1 MNLAST
7 VGPAL
12 RWSNNAEYATS
23 LPCRGKS
30 WGGESAAMNQKLSVG
45 ESLSEVFS
53 IYRAQ
58 AGVLL
63 PVAFCLFL
71 VVGIIDGVL
80 TGSFVLLPLSIA
92 VSVIAATLYEGMVVG
107 LVRDVQDGRRDS
119 SAGELLSAATPV
131 IAPLIGAG
139 LLSGLGIG
147 IGFLLL
153 VIPGL
158 ILLTIWA
165 VIAPVIVIE
174 RSGVIDAFGRSRELV
189 RGNGWE
195 VFGVIISAFLIA
207 LVVGLIF
214 GAIAVGIAHGAIMRI
229 IFNIAASTL
238 TAPITALAAAVIY
251 YRLRGI
257 EGAAPPAAAGTDAIA
272 ATEPPAPPPPPPP
285 PPEAPPAL

>member
-1 MNLAST
+1 MRREST
-7 VGPAL
+7 
-12 RWSNNAEYATS
+12 
-23 LPCRGKS
+23 
-30 WGGESAAMNQKLSVG
+30 AMNRKLSVG

-53 IYRAQ
+53 IYGAQ

-71 VVGIIDGVL
+71 IVGIIDGL
-80 TGSFVLLPLSIA
+80 LAASFVLLPLSIA

-119 SAGELLSAATPV
+119 SAGELLNAATPV

-153 VIPGL
+153 IIPGL

-189 RGNGWE
+189 RGNGWG
-195 VFGVIISAFLIA
+195 VFGVIISAFVIA

-214 GAIAVGIAHGAIMRI
+214 GAIAAGIAHGAIVRI
-229 IFNIAASTL
+229 IFNIAASTV

-251 YRLRGI
+251 YRLRSI
-257 EGAAPPAAAGTDAIA
+257 EGAAPTATAETGAIA
-272 ATEPPAPPPPPPP
+272 GSEPPAPSPPPPP
-285 PPEAPPAL
+285 PPEAPSAP